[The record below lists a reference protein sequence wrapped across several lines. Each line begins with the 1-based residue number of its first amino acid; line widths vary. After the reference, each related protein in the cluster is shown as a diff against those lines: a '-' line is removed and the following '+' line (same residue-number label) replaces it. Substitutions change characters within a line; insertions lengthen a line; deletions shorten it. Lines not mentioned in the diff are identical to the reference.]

1 MAASVSQAEFISL
14 FETKSQRV
22 KGLAFHPTRPWLLA
36 SLHTGVIQLW
46 DYRVRTL
53 VDKFTEHDGT
63 VSFLRANTPFNFCP
77 TLVLCPVS
85 VCIASFLS
93 FSLSLSFF
101 FEDISP

>member
-1 MAASVSQAEFISL
+1 MASAVTQAEFISL

-53 VDKFTEHDGT
+53 VEKFTEHDGT
-63 VSFLRANTPFNFCP
+63 DAPVSAEECAS
-77 TLVLCPVS
+77 LCP
-85 VCIASFLS
+85 
-93 FSLSLSFF
+93 
-101 FEDISP
+101 

>member
-1 MAASVSQAEFISL
+1 MAAPATQAEFISL

-53 VDKFTEHDGT
+53 VDKFNEHDGT
-63 VSFLRANTPFNFCP
+63 EAISFPHKFIGLHSRSRPRPRPYPF
-77 TLVLCPVS
+77 
-85 VCIASFLS
+85 ASFEYFVS
-93 FSLSLSFF
+93 
-101 FEDISP
+101 IQ